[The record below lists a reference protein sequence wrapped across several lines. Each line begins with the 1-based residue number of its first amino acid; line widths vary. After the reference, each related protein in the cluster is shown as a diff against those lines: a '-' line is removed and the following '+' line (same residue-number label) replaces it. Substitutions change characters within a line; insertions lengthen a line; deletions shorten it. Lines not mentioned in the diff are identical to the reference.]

1 VGTAFWTT
9 LKDAWTGR
17 AAMGD
22 KHLIQVERAF
32 LPAALEILE
41 TPPSPTVRILAWSI
55 VVLFTIALTW
65 ACLGHIDVVAVAEG
79 KIIPSGRTK
88 VIQPLEKAVVK
99 AILVKEG
106 QYVNQGDALIE
117 LDRTLTGADQAK
129 YTKELAFING
139 TIKRQ
144 ELFVKLLA
152 DPGRAVDVAGLQA
165 ALPTDKDQVQLLL
178 QQWNSYRSRRDSL
191 EAQLRENQAARRTSE
206 EVIKQ
211 LEETLPLTTKRFQ
224 AYQRLKDEGA
234 VSDFDYMD
242 KQKEFIDQRQALA
255 AERAH
260 HEQLDAAVRT
270 IEKEI
275 LALDAEARRQA
286 LAEIQDA
293 QRQRQAMEQ
302 DLTKATDLN
311 AKQVLY
317 APVAGEVQQLVVT
330 TIGGVVTEAQPLMLI
345 VPRGAKLEAEVNV
358 ENKDI
363 GFVREGQVAEIK
375 VHTFPFT
382 RYGVIDAKVTGI
394 TRDAVED
401 EKLGLV
407 YKMRLEM
414 AKSSLWVDGKEVGLS
429 PGMAVSAEVK
439 TGKRRLIEY
448 FLSPLIQHV
457 DESVRER

>member
-1 VGTAFWTT
+1 MSATFWTT
-9 LKDAWTGR
+9 LKDAWTNR
-17 AAMGD
+17 AGMGD
-22 KHLIQVERAF
+22 KRLTSVERAF
-32 LPAALEILE
+32 LPAALEIVE
-41 TPPSPTVRILAWSI
+41 TPPSPTVRVLAWSI
-55 VVLFTIALTW
+55 VTLFFIALTW
-65 ACLGHIDVVAVAEG
+65 ACLGHIDIVAVAEG

-99 AILVKEG
+99 GILVKEG

-129 YTKELAFING
+129 YAKELAFLDG
-139 TIKRQ
+139 TIHRQ

-152 DPGRAVDVAGLQA
+152 EPGRTVDPAGLNS
-165 ALPTDKDQVQLLL
+165 ALTDNPDQVQLLL

-191 EAQLRENQAARRTSE
+191 EARLRENEAARRTSGE
-206 EVIKQ
+206 IIKQ
-211 LEETLPLTTKRFQ
+211 LEETLPLATRRFQ
-224 AYQRLKDEGA
+224 AYQKLKDEGA

-242 KQKEFIDQRQALA
+242 KQKELIDQRQALA
-255 AERAH
+255 AERSH
-260 HEQLDAAVRT
+260 HDQLGAAVRT
-270 IEKEI
+270 TEKEI

-286 LAEIQDA
+286 LAEVQDA
-293 QRQRQAMEQ
+293 KRQRQAMEQ
-302 DLTKATDLN
+302 ELTKATGLN
-311 AKQVLY
+311 ARQVLY

-330 TIGGVVTEAQPLMLI
+330 TIGGVVTEAQPLMMV
-345 VPRGAKLEAEVNV
+345 VPKGAKLEAEVNV

-394 TRDAVED
+394 TRDVVED
-401 EKLGLV
+401 EKRGLV

-414 AKSSLWVDGKEVGLS
+414 AKLSLMVDGKEVGLS

-457 DESVRER
+457 YESVRER

>member
-1 VGTAFWTT
+1 
-9 LKDAWTGR
+9 
-17 AAMGD
+17 
-22 KHLIQVERAF
+22 
-32 LPAALEILE
+32 
-41 TPPSPTVRILAWSI
+41 
-55 VVLFTIALTW
+55 
-65 ACLGHIDVVAVAEG
+65 
-79 KIIPSGRTK
+79 
-88 VIQPLEKAVVK
+88 
-99 AILVKEG
+99 
-106 QYVNQGDALIE
+106 VNQGDALIE

-144 ELFVKLLA
+144 ELFVKLLSY
-152 DPGRAVDVAGLQA
+152 PGRAVDSAGLQA
-165 ALPTDKDQVQLLL
+165 ALPTDYDQVQLLL

-206 EVIKQ
+206 EVIKR
-211 LEETLPLTTKRFQ
+211 LEETLPLTVKRFQ
-224 AYQRLKDEGA
+224 AYQKLKDEGA

-286 LAEIQDA
+286 LAEIQDM
-293 QRQRQAMEQ
+293 QRQRQAMEEE
-302 DLTKATDLN
+302 LTKATDLN

-317 APVAGEVQQLVVT
+317 APVTGEVQQLVVT
-330 TIGGVVTEAQPLMLI
+330 TVGGVVTEAQPLMLI
-345 VPRGAKLEAEVNV
+345 VPKGAKLEAEVNV

-401 EKLGLV
+401 EKQGLV

-414 AKSSLWVDGKEVGLS
+414 ARSSLMVDGKEVGLS

-457 DESVRER
+457 DESVKER

>member
-1 VGTAFWTT
+1 
-9 LKDAWTGR
+9 
-17 AAMGD
+17 MGD
-22 KHLIQVERAF
+22 KRLTQVERAF

-41 TPPSPTVRILAWSI
+41 TPPSPSVRILSWSI
-55 VVLFTIALTW
+55 VILFTIAITW
-65 ACLGHIDVVAVAEG
+65 ACFGHIDIVAVAEG

-144 ELFVKLLA
+144 ELFVKLLSY
-152 DPGRAVDVAGLQA
+152 PGRAVDSAGLQA
-165 ALPTDKDQVQLLL
+165 ALPTDYDQVQLLL

-206 EVIKQ
+206 EVIKR
-211 LEETLPLTTKRFQ
+211 LEETLPLTVKRFQ
-224 AYQRLKDEGA
+224 AYQKLKDEGA

-286 LAEIQDA
+286 LAEIQDM
-293 QRQRQAMEQ
+293 QRQRQAMEEE
-302 DLTKATDLN
+302 LTKATDLN

-317 APVAGEVQQLVVT
+317 APVTGEVQQLVVT
-330 TIGGVVTEAQPLMLI
+330 TVGGVVTEAQPLMLI
-345 VPRGAKLEAEVNV
+345 VPKGAKLEAEVNV

-401 EKLGLV
+401 EKQGLV

-414 AKSSLWVDGKEVGLS
+414 ARSSLMVDGKEVGLS

-457 DESVRER
+457 DESVKER

>member
-1 VGTAFWTT
+1 MGTAFWTT
-9 LKDAWTGR
+9 LKDAWSSR

-22 KHLIQVERAF
+22 KRLTQVERAF

-41 TPPSPTVRILAWSI
+41 TPPSPSVRILSWSI
-55 VVLFTIALTW
+55 VILFTIAITW
-65 ACLGHIDVVAVAEG
+65 ACFGHIDIVAVAEG

-144 ELFVKLLA
+144 ELFVKLLSY
-152 DPGRAVDVAGLQA
+152 PGRAVDSAGLQA
-165 ALPTDKDQVQLLL
+165 ALPTDYDQVQLLL

-206 EVIKQ
+206 EVIKR
-211 LEETLPLTTKRFQ
+211 LEETLPLTVKRFQ
-224 AYQRLKDEGA
+224 AYQKLKDEGA

-286 LAEIQDA
+286 LAEIQDM
-293 QRQRQAMEQ
+293 QRQRQAMEEE
-302 DLTKATDLN
+302 LTKATDLN

-317 APVAGEVQQLVVT
+317 APVTGEVQQLVVT
-330 TIGGVVTEAQPLMLI
+330 TVGGVVTEAQPLMLI
-345 VPRGAKLEAEVNV
+345 VPKGAKLEAEVNV

-401 EKLGLV
+401 EKQGLV

-414 AKSSLWVDGKEVGLS
+414 ARSSLMVDGKEVGLS

-457 DESVRER
+457 DESVKER

>member
-1 VGTAFWTT
+1 MGTAFWTT

-234 VSDFDYMD
+234 VSDFDYMC
-242 KQKEFIDQRQALA
+242 QC
-255 AERAH
+255 
-260 HEQLDAAVRT
+260 
-270 IEKEI
+270 
-275 LALDAEARRQA
+275 RRS
-286 LAEIQDA
+286 LS
-293 QRQRQAMEQ
+293 
-302 DLTKATDLN
+302 
-311 AKQVLY
+311 
-317 APVAGEVQQLVVT
+317 
-330 TIGGVVTEAQPLMLI
+330 
-345 VPRGAKLEAEVNV
+345 
-358 ENKDI
+358 
-363 GFVREGQVAEIK
+363 
-375 VHTFPFT
+375 TFC
-382 RYGVIDAKVTGI
+382 RNN
-394 TRDAVED
+394 
-401 EKLGLV
+401 
-407 YKMRLEM
+407 
-414 AKSSLWVDGKEVGLS
+414 
-429 PGMAVSAEVK
+429 
-439 TGKRRLIEY
+439 
-448 FLSPLIQHV
+448 LSPLCRNKM
-457 DESVRER
+457 SPKCRFG

>member
-9 LKDAWTGR
+9 LKDAWSSR

-22 KHLIQVERAF
+22 KRLTQVERAF

-41 TPPSPTVRILAWSI
+41 TPPSPSVRILSWSI
-55 VVLFTIALTW
+55 VILFTIAITW
-65 ACLGHIDVVAVAEG
+65 ACFGHIDIVAVAEG

-144 ELFVKLLA
+144 ELFVKLLSY
-152 DPGRAVDVAGLQA
+152 PGRAVDSAGLQA
-165 ALPTDKDQVQLLL
+165 ALPTDYDQVQLLL

-206 EVIKQ
+206 EVIKR
-211 LEETLPLTTKRFQ
+211 LEETLPLTVKRFQ
-224 AYQRLKDEGA
+224 AYQKLKDEGA

-286 LAEIQDA
+286 LAEIQDM
-293 QRQRQAMEQ
+293 QRQRQAMEEE
-302 DLTKATDLN
+302 LTKATDLN

-317 APVAGEVQQLVVT
+317 APVTGEVQQLVVT
-330 TIGGVVTEAQPLMLI
+330 TVGGVVTEAQPLMLI
-345 VPRGAKLEAEVNV
+345 VPKGAKLEAEVNV

-401 EKLGLV
+401 EKQGLV

-414 AKSSLWVDGKEVGLS
+414 ARSSLMVDGKEVGLS

-457 DESVRER
+457 DESVKER